1 MGGEHDDLTS
11 GCSGGEEVLVDVGGK
26 DATNEFLDVGHSDD
40 AEEILEGLLVGNADP
55 AEFQVKDTSAGTNVA
70 TTISQ
75 DSGSNS
81 LIYLVLAAIVAA
93 GAFYYLQITK

>member
-1 MGGEHDDLTS
+1 M
-11 GCSGGEEVLVDVGGK
+11 DVGGK

-40 AEEILEGLLVGNADP
+40 AVEILEGLLVGDADP
-55 AEFQVKDTSAGTNVA
+55 QEFQVKDTPTNTNVA
-70 TTISQ
+70 ATISQ

-81 LIYLVLAAIVAA
+81 LIYLVLAALVAA

>member
-1 MGGEHDDLTS
+1 M
-11 GCSGGEEVLVDVGGK
+11 VDVGGK
-26 DATNEFLDVGHSDD
+26 DATNEFLDVGHSED
-40 AEEILEGLLVGNADP
+40 AEEILESLLVGDADP
-55 AEFQVKDTSAGTNVA
+55 AEFQVKDTSSGGNVA

-81 LIYLVLAAIVAA
+81 LIYLVVAAIVAA